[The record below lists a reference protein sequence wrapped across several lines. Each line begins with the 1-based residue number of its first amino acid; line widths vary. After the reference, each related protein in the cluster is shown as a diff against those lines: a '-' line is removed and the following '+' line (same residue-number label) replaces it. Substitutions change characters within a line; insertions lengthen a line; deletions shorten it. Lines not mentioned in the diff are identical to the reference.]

1 MDDQEFIVEFEM
13 RQHFRITVL
22 ATDTDQAVS
31 RAMDTVSGP
40 GQLVMR
46 KVTRKEMMSEFDEGQ
61 FEADD

>member
-13 RQHFRITVL
+13 RQRFRVTVL

-61 FEADD
+61 FGEGQ